1 MAEAHHL
8 EAPQY
13 DAIVIGAGF
22 AGLYQLHCL
31 REMGLS
37 TIILEA
43 GSDVGGTWY
52 WNRYPGA
59 RTDSPSNVYQF
70 LFSDELANEWHWSER
85 FPSQPETERYL
96 KWVAERLDLRRDI
109 QFNQRVTSAIWS
121 AEDACW
127 VIDTEDGSQ
136 MSARF
141 VISCMGP
148 LSKPVIP
155 EFQGQEDFTGTIVH
169 TTLWPKEDID
179 LRGKRV
185 GVVGTGATGIQ
196 VVQTIASEVSHLA
209 VFQRTANYTIPMKNY
224 AYPESEPLRVNSA
237 ELRERTRE
245 TFGGFDFDIEQRLW
259 AEVDPAERRA
269 NMERLWSEGNLALWV
284 GSFAEQLMEPEAN
297 EEVSEFVREKIRAR
311 LPDPVLRE
319 KLVPTDHGFGTH
331 RVPLENGYYE
341 AYLRDNV
348 QLIDV
353 NEEPIVGL
361 TPTGIKTSEQEI
373 PLDVLI
379 CATGFDA
386 VTGAL
391 DNINVR
397 GRDNRSL
404 KELWDE
410 DVRTA
415 MGMQVHGFPNLF
427 ITSSPLSPA
436 GAFCNAPTCV
446 QHSVE
451 WISDCIGYVLN
462 RGSAIEATAEFE
474 EEWVAHHDETANATL
489 IAKTPSWYTGANIEG
504 KSNRLIGYPG
514 GIPAYVEA
522 CDRVKANGYA
532 GFSIT

>member
-1 MAEAHHL
+1 MAEANHL

-22 AGLYQLHCL
+22 AGLYQLHVL

-37 TIILEA
+37 ATLLEA
-43 GSDVGGTWY
+43 GSNVGGTWY

-70 LFSDELANEWHWSER
+70 LFSDDLVNEWQWSER

-96 KWVAERLDLRRDI
+96 RWVADRLDLRRDI
-109 QFNQRVTSAIWS
+109 QFKQRVTKAIWS
-121 AEDACW
+121 AEDASW

-136 MSARF
+136 LSARF
-141 VISCMGP
+141 VVSCMGP

-155 EFQGQEDFTGTIVH
+155 EFKGQDTFAGTIVH
-169 TTLWPKEDID
+169 TSRWPKEDIP
-179 LRGKRV
+179 LAGKRV
-185 GVVGTGATGIQ
+185 AVIGTGATGIQ
-196 VVQTIASEVSHLA
+196 VVQTIASEVAELS

-224 AYPESEPLRVNSA
+224 PSSEAESPTLSRD
-237 ELRERTRE
+237 ELRSRTRE

-259 AEVDPAERRA
+259 AEVDPAERLA
-269 NMERLWSEGNLALWV
+269 NMERLYAEGNLALWV
-284 GSFAEQLMEPEAN
+284 GSFAEQLMELEAN
-297 EEVSEFVREKIRAR
+297 EEVTNFVKDKIRAR
-311 LPDPVLRE
+311 IDDPVLRE
-319 KLVPTDHGFGTH
+319 KLIPNDHGFGTH
-331 RVPLENGYYE
+331 RVPLETGYYE
-341 AYLRDNV
+341 TFAQDHVN
-348 QLIDV
+348 LIDV
-353 NEEPIVGL
+353 HDEPIVAL
-361 TPTGIKTSEQEI
+361 TADSIKTSQQEI
-373 PLDVLI
+373 PVDVVI

-391 DNINVR
+391 TNIDVR
-397 GRDNRSL
+397 GRDNHSL
-404 KELWDE
+404 ADVWEK
-410 DVRTA
+410 DVRSA

-427 ITSSPLSPA
+427 LTSTPLSPA

-451 WISDCIGYVLN
+451 WISECIGHVLN

-474 EEWVAHHDETANATL
+474 DAWVAHHDETANATL
-489 IAKTPSWYTGANIEG
+489 IAKTASWYTGANIEG

-522 CDRVKANGYA
+522 CDRVRDNGYE
-532 GFSIT
+532 GFVIS